1 MQVSISKVLLPVQL
15 LMSWLASSLATDGS
29 EDRLL
34 VAFKFH
40 AMFLSIHPFMD
51 GNGRLARI
59 LTNVL
64 LMQQGYPPVIIS
76 VAEKERYF
84 KALQE
89 SDADLDFE
97 PLLDFMLEVMYKTV
111 DAINRYS
118 VPDLLE

>member
-1 MQVSISKVLLPVQL
+1 
-15 LMSWLASSLATDGS
+15 
-29 EDRLL
+29 
-34 VAFKFH
+34 
-40 AMFLSIHPFMD
+40 MD